1 MAGGTVL
8 VEGGSKLVRAFG
20 QVDKDLKRGLQ
31 HELSEAARIVRDDA
45 ASGFMHISAR
55 SASGFRPRVRGATAV
70 VEQRYRKTTGLRPDY
85 GSHQMWYLLKAL
97 REKEDA
103 VIARLELML
112 DVIGREAGF

>member
-1 MAGGTVL
+1 MAQDTL
-8 VEGGSKLVRAFG
+8 YVEGLPELVRAFG
-20 QVDKDLKRGLQ
+20 RIDKDLKRGLQ
-31 HELSEAARIVRDDA
+31 REISDAAKIVRDEA

-55 SASGFRPRVRGATAV
+55 SAGGFRPRVRGATAV